1 MRNRPDHNT
10 GHSNG
15 HNPLDSYA
23 KKLFDQHTSDSEFG
37 IILRRGDARLRLKE
51 ILQAESTVKQQ
62 EELNQQIN
70 DNIARQ
76 QVEHQLNM
84 QYLIQFGVRADERQQ
99 FQQLLEQTA
108 ETGNLSRRQIAN
120 LTHVIS
126 QSNGSDNL
134 SDSATVSEGDFE

>member
-1 MRNRPDHNT
+1 MRNRPD
-10 GHSNG
+10 HSNG

-23 KKLFDQHTSDSEFG
+23 KKLFDQHSSDSEFG

-62 EELNQQIN
+62 EELNNQITN
-70 DNIARQ
+70 NISRIQA
-76 QVEHQLNM
+76 VHELNM

-108 ETGNLSRRQIAN
+108 ETGNLSLRQIAN

-126 QSNGSDNL
+126 QSNGPGSSSDF
-134 SDSATVSEGDFE
+134 SSGSATILSGSTE